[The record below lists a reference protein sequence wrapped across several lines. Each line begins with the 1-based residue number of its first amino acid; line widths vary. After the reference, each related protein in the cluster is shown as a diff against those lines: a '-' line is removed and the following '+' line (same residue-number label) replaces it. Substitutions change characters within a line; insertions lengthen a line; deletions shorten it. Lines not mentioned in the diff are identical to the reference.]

1 MSGVRW
7 LSDQEQRHWR
17 AYLEVTARLFDR
29 VNRDLQQSHNL
40 SLADYGVLA
49 RLSEAP
55 DHRLRMTT
63 LAEHTHSSKSRL
75 SHAVARLERS
85 GLVRRVNCP
94 TDKRGWFAELTEL
107 GRQRLERAA
116 PDHVESVRTHLVDV
130 LTRAEFSAVGAAMI
144 KLSEHL
150 RAGATETDLDCP
162 AAS

>member
-1 MSGVRW
+1 VSGVRW

-29 VNRDLQQSHNL
+29 VNRDLQETHNL
-40 SLADYGVLA
+40 SLADYEVLA
-49 RLSEAP
+49 TLAEAP
-55 DHRLRMTT
+55 GRRLRMTT

-75 SHAVARLERS
+75 SHAVTRLERT

-107 GRQRLERAA
+107 GQQRLEEAA
-116 PDHVESVRTHLVDV
+116 PDHVQSVRDNLVDV
-130 LTRAEFSAVGAAMI
+130 LTGAELTAVGSAML

-150 RAGATETDLDCP
+150 RAGSGEADLDCP

>member
-29 VNRDLQQSHNL
+29 VNRDLQETHNL
-40 SLADYGVLA
+40 SLADYEVLA
-49 RLSEAP
+49 TLAEAP
-55 DHRLRMTT
+55 GRRLRMTT

-75 SHAVARLERS
+75 SHAVTRLERT

-107 GRQRLERAA
+107 GQQRLEEAA
-116 PDHVESVRTHLVDV
+116 PDHVQSVRDNLVDV
-130 LTRAEFSAVGAAMI
+130 LTGAELTAVGSAML

-150 RAGATETDLDCP
+150 RAGSGEADLDCP

>member
-1 MSGVRW
+1 VSDVRW

-17 AYLEVTARLFDR
+17 AYVEVTARLFDR

-40 SLADYGVLA
+40 SLADYEVLA
-49 RLSEAP
+49 RLSESAG
-55 DHRLRMTT
+55 HRLRMTT

-75 SHAVARLERS
+75 SHAVARLERA

-107 GRQRLERAA
+107 GWVRLEQAA
-116 PDHVESVRTHLVDV
+116 PDHVESVRVHLLDV
-130 LTRAEFSAVGAAMI
+130 LSKAEFSAVGAAMI
-144 KLSEHL
+144 KLREHL
-150 RAGATETDLDCP
+150 RTDATDTDLDCP